1 MYRPQSVRNFKT
13 FIGELTATVAAVHI
27 SLYESKSEEIES
39 SSTYWKAASNR
50 HGIVLSGV
58 KTQNVLT
65 SQSRLSI
72 VSLYSGFD
80 EFFSEV
86 KNEQKYFGKKWN
98 KDDNTPPLEILI
110 NNANK
115 SIPAQLLTEAH
126 KDCFNYYR
134 LVRNSVVHPIKKNK
148 DGAEAFY
155 KNHTQQL
162 SSIRDLYEMK
172 TAPNPPEEVSFHDI
186 KLLCRLL
193 LDITSA
199 FGSAFDPGDDELA
212 KSVPMKTFSKLNNS
226 AQRKENAILG
236 FLKSEYGI
244 SSYRASLIAKI
255 ILTH

>member
-27 SLYESKSEEIES
+27 SLYESKSAES
-39 SSTYWKAASNR
+39 KGNSSYWNEASKR

-58 KTQNVLT
+58 ETQNILT

-80 EFFSEV
+80 AFCSEL
-86 KNEQKYFGKKWN
+86 KDEQKSFGKEWK
-98 KDDNTPPLEILI
+98 KDDKTPPLEILI
-110 NNANK
+110 NNANNA
-115 SIPAQLLTEAH
+115 IPASQLTKAQ
-126 KDCFNYYR
+126 KACFNYYR

-155 KNHTQQL
+155 KDHVQEL
-162 SSIRDLYEMK
+162 SSIRELYEMK
-172 TAPNPPEEVSFHDI
+172 TAPNKPDAVSFHDV

-193 LDITSA
+193 LDITST
-199 FGSAFDPGDDELA
+199 FGSAFDPGNAELA
-212 KSVPMKTFSKLNNS
+212 KSVPMKAFSKFNDS
-226 AQRKENAILG
+226 AQRQENAILG

-244 SSYRASLIAKI
+244 SSDRALSIAKI
-255 ILTH
+255 TLTH